1 MTTVGT
7 FRFTTTLLFIANA
20 RRGSRIGLDEG
31 ADGVWSI
38 YFGSILLAK
47 LDERDMIIRE

>member
-1 MTTVGT
+1 
-7 FRFTTTLLFIANA
+7 
-20 RRGSRIGLDEG
+20 LDEE
-31 ADGVWSI
+31 ADGGWSI